1 MDDLGGKP
9 HHLRKHPYEYMNDLQ
24 QSGIKLGQVQKDLPA
39 TLAAQLRGFRR
50 FRTVKKYSNR
60 FSKEKKKEHQKKTE
74 KHVLERKTQVN
85 FLNRETQFD
94 EIM

>member
-1 MDDLGGKP
+1 MDYPIKMDDLGGKP

-60 FSKEKKKEHQKKTE
+60 FSKEKKKKNTKRKRKNMFLKE
-74 KHVLERKTQVN
+74 KHK
-85 FLNRETQFD
+85 
-94 EIM
+94 